1 MKLLDVESA
10 VALLEQH
17 PDYRVL
23 RKFTPQTYY
32 MEPTGAPVRRGI
44 YVDSE
49 TDGTETDKCNLLE
62 LALVPFFYEDTGRIL
77 AVSTEDCRAYLNDP
91 GIPLTDEIR
100 RLTGIADEDLKGQ
113 SLNQQEIAEV
123 LHGSNLIVAHNAG
136 FDRKVTERFVPKLR
150 SLPWAC
156 SQQEVP
162 WKPMFHSPAA
172 SLEVIAHFVSGVFYG
187 AHRAMIDCLIGVHV
201 LATAVDEEGKT
212 AFQHLLESS
221 TSESIRIWATG
232 APYHVKDDL
241 KRRGY
246 SWNDGS
252 DGRPKAW
259 NKRIPLDQ
267 QQTETQWLKTACGA
281 YPQVTITEAIDR
293 YSLRER

>member
-1 MKLLDVESA
+1 MKLLDVGSA
-10 VALLEQH
+10 VELLEQY

-23 RKFTPQTYY
+23 RKFKPQGFYS
-32 MEPTGAPVRRGI
+32 EPTGAPVRRGI
-44 YVDSE
+44 FVDSE
-49 TDGTETDKCNLLE
+49 TDGTETEKCSLLE
-62 LALVPFFYEDTGRIL
+62 LALVPFAYEDNGRIL
-77 AVSTEDCRAYLNDP
+77 GVHESECQAYLNDP
-91 GIPLTDEIR
+91 GKPLSEDIR

-113 SLNQQEIAEV
+113 KLNEFEIEQTLKGSSLVI
-123 LHGSNLIVAHNAG
+123 AHNAF
-136 FDRKVTERFVPKLR
+136 FDRRVLERFVMQFQF
-150 SLPWAC
+150 LPWAC

-162 WKPMFHSPAA
+162 WKPVFHAPAA

-267 QQTETQWLKTACGA
+267 QQAETQWLKTACGA

-293 YSLRER
+293 YSLREK